1 MKTFEEVNRFLR
13 RYWPANLG
21 RRAYTLEYMA
31 ELMDYLDNPQD
42 KLKVVHV
49 AGTSGKTSTAYYAAA
64 LLKAAG
70 KKVGLSAS
78 PHVEEINERVQL
90 NLVPMPEAEYC
101 KELSAFV
108 ALVEKGGLQ
117 PTYFELLVGFAFWQY
132 ARRGMEY
139 AVIEVGLGGLTD
151 ATNVITRTD
160 KTCIITDIGLDHLNV
175 LGSSLAEIAEHKAG
189 IIQLHNSVF
198 CYKQAKVVMEQI
210 EARARQKQA
219 DLHVLP
225 ASAAESRLDTLPLFQ
240 QRNLGL
246 ASAAV
251 NHLLE
256 ADGAGGVTPR
266 MLLQAA
272 KTHIPARMETFKHGD
287 KIVILDG
294 AHNAQKL
301 RALAESI
308 KQKYPR
314 QNIAVV
320 VALTEGRSFRLEDA
334 TEELTRLADHLIVTT
349 FSGPKDGPHRSEEAE
364 VIGQLLRKHGAQ
376 SVELSP
382 RPRVAFDKLLKRPE
396 PVLLVTGSFYLLN
409 HIRPLQRSLKGQ

>member
-1 MKTFEEVNRFLR
+1 MKTFEEVNQFLR
-13 RYWPANLG
+13 RYWSANLE
-21 RRAYTLEYMA
+21 RRAYTLEYMT
-31 ELMDYLDNPQD
+31 ELMDHLDNPQD
-42 KLKVVHV
+42 KLKVIHV

-78 PHVEEINERVQL
+78 PHVDEINERVQPD
-90 NLVPMPEAEYC
+90 LVPMPEAEFC
-101 KELSAFV
+101 KELTAFIG
-108 ALVEKGGLQ
+108 LIEKGGLR

-132 ARRGMEY
+132 VRQGMEY

-151 ATNVITRTD
+151 ATNVVTRPD

-175 LGSSLAEIAEHKAG
+175 LGSSLEEIAEHKAG

-198 CYKQAKVVMEQI
+198 CYKQAKQIMGQI
-210 EARARQKQA
+210 ESRARQKQA

-225 ASAAESRLDTLPLFQ
+225 ASAAEARLDTLPLFQ

-246 ASAAV
+246 ASTAV

-256 ADGAGGVTPR
+256 AEGGVTPR

-272 KTHIPARMETFKHGD
+272 KILIPARMETFRHGD
-287 KIVILDG
+287 QIVILDG

-301 RALAESI
+301 HALAESI

-314 QNIAVV
+314 QKIAAV
-320 VALTEGRSFRLEDA
+320 VALAEGRSYRLKDA
-334 TEELTRLADHLIVTT
+334 TEELSRLADHLLVTT
-349 FSGPKDGPHRSEEAE
+349 FGGPKDDPHRSEGAE
-364 VIGQLLRKHGAQ
+364 VIDKLLRNHGVQ
-376 SVELSP
+376 SIEQVP
-382 RPRVAFDKLLKRPE
+382 RPQVAFDKLLQRPE

-409 HIRPLQRSLKGQ
+409 HIRPLLRRLSKP

>member
-1 MKTFEEVNRFLR
+1 MKTFEEVNQYLR

-21 RRAYTLEYMA
+21 RRAYTLEYMT
-31 ELMDYLDNPQD
+31 ELMDYLDNPQE

-78 PHVEEINERVQL
+78 PHVDEVNERVQP

-101 KELSAFV
+101 KELSAFA
-108 ALVEKGGLQ
+108 ALVEKGKLE
-117 PTYFELLVGFAFWQY
+117 PTYFELLVAFAFWQY
-132 ARRGMEY
+132 ARKGMEY

-151 ATNVITRTD
+151 ATNVVTRPD
-160 KTCIITDIGLDHLNV
+160 KMCVITDIGLDHLNV
-175 LGSSLAEIAEHKAG
+175 LGSSLAEIAEHKTG

-198 CYKQAKVVMEQI
+198 CYKQAREVMRQI
-210 EARARQKQA
+210 EARARLKQA

-225 ASAAESRLDTLPLFQ
+225 ASAAESRLDILPLFQ

-246 ASAAV
+246 AGAAV
-251 NHLLE
+251 GHLLE
-256 ADGAGGVTPR
+256 AEGGVTPR
-266 MLLQAA
+266 MLVQAA
-272 KTHIPARMETFKHGD
+272 KTYIPARMETFKHGG
-287 KIVILDG
+287 KVIILDG

-301 RALAESI
+301 HALTESI

-314 QNIAVV
+314 QKIAVLT
-320 VALTEGRSFRLEDA
+320 ALTEGRSFRLEDA
-334 TEELTRLADHLIVTT
+334 TEGLSRLADHLIVTT
-349 FSGPKDGPHRSEEAE
+349 FSGQKDGPHRSEEAE
-364 VIGQLLRKHGAQ
+364 VIAQLLGKHGAQ

-382 RPRVAFDKLLKRPE
+382 RPQVAFDKLLKRPE

-409 HIRPLQRSLKGQ
+409 HIRPLLRKVL